1 MPWNGIST
9 ILIQLTLVRSIQAL
23 SVLLPLYVPHGTN
36 CAAWSPAFAT
46 ISAHPSM
53 TFYTIISPISGPG
66 SSIDSQPDADFI
78 SCVLRLRLSG
88 TQTVLGWVD
97 TISPSTGTVLGD
109 IDTYA
114 GWNNSYR
121 PNGIFLVDVTPT
133 ASRVSTY
140 QGYVSHATSMGFT
153 FTVLDA
159 GVATSSSYLDMVDF
173 VNTYEGPYSSFDPS
187 SLSGTLSKQSVT
199 LKSAPS
205 TGSYSGVISQ
215 LQSLGVKAVYITD
228 APDMGTPLP
237 AQLDEFVD
245 EVASVGGSV
254 PSGSTT
260 SPASGQ
266 APFSPTGST
275 TSPASGP
282 APSSPTDSTTSPAS
296 GSAPSSPTI
305 SSGSP
310 PSSAKRSS
318 SPSTAVKE
326 SLTISSVS
334 SSTSPPAGISNQ
346 TVSAG
351 RGKPPV
357 TAVVCGVLGAL
368 LLLSASLA
376 MFLFMRMRRRRQMP
390 GAPDNMNTALFTPE
404 TSQYPNPAPNAT
416 VIPFPLDYSNRDRP
430 SDSVIASPP
439 PRSTDVKSPMGEMST
454 VTGAEARA
462 GAATEADTGNISL
475 STTRAS
481 YPSMMELSAAPTYVG
496 DSESEVR
503 RESMGPPP
511 SYFPAGRD
519 G

>member
-1 MPWNGIST
+1 
-9 ILIQLTLVRSIQAL
+9 
-23 SVLLPLYVPHGTN
+23 
-36 CAAWSPAFAT
+36 
-46 ISAHPSM
+46 M
-53 TFYTIISPISGPG
+53 TFYTIISPTSGPG
-66 SSIDSQPDADFI
+66 SSVDSQPDADFI
-78 SCVLRLRLSG
+78 SCVLQLRLSG
-88 TQTVLGWVD
+88 AQTVLGWVD

-133 ASRVSTY
+133 ANRVSTY
-140 QGYVSHATSMGFT
+140 QGFVSHATSMGFT
-153 FTVLDA
+153 FTVLDT
-159 GVATSSSYLDMVDF
+159 GFATSSSYLDMVDL

-187 SLSGTLSKQSVT
+187 SLNGTLSKQSVT
-199 LKSAPS
+199 LKSAPT

-237 AQLDEFVD
+237 AQLAEFVD
-245 EVASVGGSV
+245 EVASVGESNGLHDF
-254 PSGSTT
+254 SGLR
-260 SPASGQ
+260 
-266 APFSPTGST
+266 FSPLQSNYFFWIST
-275 TSPASGP
+275 IFREKIFLSFAS
-282 APSSPTDSTTSPAS
+282 SE
-296 GSAPSSPTI
+296 
-305 SSGSP
+305 
-310 PSSAKRSS
+310 R
-318 SPSTAVKE
+318 
-326 SLTISSVS
+326 
-334 SSTSPPAGISNQ
+334 
-346 TVSAG
+346 G

-376 MFLFMRMRRRRQMP
+376 MFLFMRIRRRRQMP
-390 GAPDNMNTALFTPE
+390 GAPDNNMNPALFITE
-404 TSQYPNPAPNAT
+404 TSQYPNPARNTT
-416 VIPFPLDYSNRDRP
+416 VIPFPLDYDNHDRP

-439 PRSTDVKSPMGEMST
+439 PRPTPDVKSPMGEMSA

-481 YPSMMELSAAPTYVG
+481 YPSMMELSAARTYVG
-496 DSESEVR
+496 DSDSEVR

-511 SYFPAGRD
+511 SYFPADRD